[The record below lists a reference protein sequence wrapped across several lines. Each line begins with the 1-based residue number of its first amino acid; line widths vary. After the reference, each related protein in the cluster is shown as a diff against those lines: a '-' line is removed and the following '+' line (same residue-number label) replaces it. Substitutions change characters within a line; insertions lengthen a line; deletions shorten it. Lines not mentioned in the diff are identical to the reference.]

1 MVFFS
6 LGFVRYAPALS
17 CMPAVLHGFQN
28 TMVAL
33 KVHRGWFSAMPLR
46 GLSADLGE
54 YVDRNGIAAAENQAG
69 GD

>member
-1 MVFFS
+1 
-6 LGFVRYAPALS
+6 
-17 CMPAVLHGFQN
+17 MPAVLHGFQN